1 MAKSQK
7 LGVTLG
13 HHNHHYQHYGYCHH
27 HRHHNYH
34 NDEEDC
40 CSYMAT
46 MVTPSQP
53 CPSNAHNPPIFL
65 LMMRMIRVV
74 FMMIM
79 AMLVIMLIMIVMM
92 NGHRRAT
99 NQPAQMIIILAKVT
113 NFPQPKVALTVSK
126 ARVWDHFLLA
136 IYIWHTPQKTEL
148 AFMWLFGQ
156 LSWPSGIAWQM

>member
-1 MAKSQK
+1 
-7 LGVTLG
+7 
-13 HHNHHYQHYGYCHH
+13 
-27 HRHHNYH
+27 
-34 NDEEDC
+34 
-40 CSYMAT
+40 

-92 NGHRRAT
+92 NGQRRAT

-113 NFPQPKVALTVSK
+113 NFPQTKVALPVSK
-126 ARVWDHFLLA
+126 ARV
-136 IYIWHTPQKTEL
+136 
-148 AFMWLFGQ
+148 
-156 LSWPSGIAWQM
+156 